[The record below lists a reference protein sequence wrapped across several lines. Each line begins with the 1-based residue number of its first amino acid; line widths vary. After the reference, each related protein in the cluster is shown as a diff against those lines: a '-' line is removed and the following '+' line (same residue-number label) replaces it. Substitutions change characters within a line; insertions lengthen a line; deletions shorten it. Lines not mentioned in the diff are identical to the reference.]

1 MDWTTTLI
9 VGAAITAVAVGAYFA
24 LNYYRKRNIEKLF
37 NQVYEMAK
45 QVPKQ
50 KKHSFL
56 LLMFKETMTKRKK
69 NDPSINDRLS
79 NQKYI
84 EVQLIQMTN
93 ILKDSTNVK
102 DKTLKSALTLFK
114 DYLAW
119 EKVKN
124 AKSGE
129 KKAS

>member
-9 VGAAITAVAVGAYFA
+9 IGTAITAFAVGAYFA
-24 LNYYRKRNIEKLF
+24 LNFYKKRNIEKLF

-56 LLMFKETMTKRKK
+56 LLMFKETMTPRKK
-69 NDPSINDRLS
+69 KDPSINDRLG

-93 ILKDSTNVK
+93 ILKDTTNVK
-102 DKTLKSALTLFK
+102 DKVLKNALKLFK

-124 AKSGE
+124 AKSSE
-129 KKAS
+129 KKTS

>member
-1 MDWTTTLI
+1 MDLTTTLI
-9 VGAAITAVAVGAYFA
+9 VVGAITAVAVGAFFG
-24 LNYYRKRNIEKLF
+24 LNYYKKRNIEKLF
-37 NQVYEMAK
+37 NQVYDMAK

-56 LLMFKETMTKRKK
+56 LFIFKETMTKRKK
-69 NDPSINDRLS
+69 NDPTINDRLN

-93 ILKDSTNVK
+93 VLKDSTGVT
-102 DKTLKSALTLFK
+102 DKTLKSALSLFK

-119 EKVKN
+119 EK
-124 AKSGE
+124 AKAAKANE